1 MAAAMAER
9 GRDMAT
15 LDVGLFGAPLDEAQ
29 AASRLEQGFTHLVF
43 GLPQSEPSAVLHR
56 LDDIAG
62 LVDKLR

>member
-1 MAAAMAER
+1 
-9 GRDMAT
+9 
-15 LDVGLFGAPLDEAQ
+15 
-29 AASRLEQGFTHLVF
+29 LEQGFTHLVF